1 MCEQIIVRQGAGDR
15 GSTHTQT
22 RATQQLQRRG
32 GGGGGEG
39 GSKKVFYRISDVISW
54 FLSSSN
60 F

>member
-22 RATQQLQRRG
+22 RATQQLQRG

-39 GSKKVFYRISDVISW
+39 VSKNFFYRISDVISW
-54 FLSSSN
+54 LLSSSN